1 VSAYRC
7 GSPRNVMKNVEIPAS
22 FDYLK
27 NCHTCMYV
35 TATVEYFR
43 VLIFLNFADVSSV
56 VLFLFLYY
64 YLCLLAVTL
73 PSVLV

>member
-1 VSAYRC
+1 
-7 GSPRNVMKNVEIPAS
+7 
-22 FDYLK
+22 
-27 NCHTCMYV
+27 MYV

-56 VLFLFLYY
+56 VLFLLLYY